1 MKKTILGIFA
11 IVVMVLATWSCGG
24 GASSTPSGVAE
35 EAIKCL
41 QEKDYEGYS
50 KLIYLK
56 EKEGQTIEDQQKAI
70 VALIADKM
78 NKTLDKKE
86 GIKSYEIISEE
97 IAEDGNSAKVK
108 TKITYGNGDTDDQ
121 KMKFIKTDDGKWMI
135 DANK

>member
-1 MKKTILGIFA
+1 MRKTILGIFA
-11 IVVMVLATWSCGG
+11 IIVMALATWSCGG
-24 GASSTPSGVAE
+24 GATSSPSSVAE

-78 NKTLDKKE
+78 NKTLDKKD
-86 GIKSYEIISEE
+86 GIKSYEIVSEE
-97 IAEDGNSAKVK
+97 IAEDGKSGKVK
-108 TKITYGNGDTDDQ
+108 TIITYGNGDTDKQ
-121 KMKFIKTDDGKWMI
+121 NLSVIKTDDGEWMI
-135 DANK
+135 DAKK